1 MSKRAQPI
9 MRELGDVQPMPIDD
23 RSVGASASI
32 LTVFRICLGG
42 AHLQTTISKASRP
55 ISWPSSPLKIAR
67 HLKALRWRTPDQMV
81 CDALAKDPSVF
92 KINPHLL
99 TP

>member
-1 MSKRAQPI
+1 

-42 AHLQTTISKASRP
+42 AHLQTTDLESLKAHSLA
-55 ISWPSSPLKIAR
+55 IVTAYNFAQ
-67 HLKALRWRTPDQMV
+67 HLKALRWRTPYQMI
-81 CDALAKDPSVF
+81 CDALAKDPSLF

-99 TP
+99 TPGPNT